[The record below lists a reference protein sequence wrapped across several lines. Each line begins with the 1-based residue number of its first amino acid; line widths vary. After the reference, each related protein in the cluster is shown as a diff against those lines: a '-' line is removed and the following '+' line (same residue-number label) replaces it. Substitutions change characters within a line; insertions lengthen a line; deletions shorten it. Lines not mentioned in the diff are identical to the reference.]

1 MALKCYYWI
10 VFCFSGDLCSDFC
23 DFAYFR
29 CEKYE
34 MQVCR
39 LVKSQVKYTK
49 CRLKLLCFYEKNVE
63 FVKTWNS
70 KKSIQ
75 SLFFSFFVLFLCDRE
90 REKIKIWVPPQM
102 DLKYHL
108 LCYLF
113 LLQKRLCQMIFIK
126 KKVKKSRFKPI
137 KKCISGGHIKQI
149 FFEKECDF
157 CKSRCW

>member
-1 MALKCYYWI
+1 MLYIKFAVFLLNLLFSIVSVFFSLLFLIFCFITLQILLFVALKCYYWI

-34 MQVCR
+34 MQFFR

-49 CRLKLLCFYEKNVE
+49 CRLKLLCFYEKYVE

-75 SLFFSFFVLFLCDRE
+75 SLFFYFFVLFLCDRE
-90 REKIKIWVPPQM
+90 REK
-102 DLKYHL
+102 LKY
-108 LCYLF
+108 
-113 LLQKRLCQMIFIK
+113 
-126 KKVKKSRFKPI
+126 
-137 KKCISGGHIKQI
+137 
-149 FFEKECDF
+149 
-157 CKSRCW
+157 